1 MQPSRPGTFAPARRV
16 ECLAMPRNVGFYQAR
31 SLVDVSEVRSLN
43 DLGDI
48 QEPGSATC
56 PGRRRRMPAL
66 LFVNHA
72 IPYET
77 TFGSSDPCRRFRGNA
92 MILEVGLL
100 RNPISSTPATAPASA
115 AHPPHR
121 AASPSHECP
130 SRSDAATWESLLP
143 VRRTRSGSSP
153 WPSSSDGR

>member
-1 MQPSRPGTFAPARRV
+1 
-16 ECLAMPRNVGFYQAR
+16 MPRNVGFYQAR

-92 MILEVGLL
+92 MFPEVGLL
-100 RNPISSTPATAPASA
+100 RNPTSSTPANDPASA
-115 AHPPHR
+115 AHPPRR
-121 AASPSHECP
+121 AV
-130 SRSDAATWESLLP
+130 SRDP
-143 VRRTRSGSSP
+143 GCRFR
-153 WPSSSDGR
+153 